1 MDSADAAAI
10 VASLELAGERGG
22 DLTQAVYARLFA
34 QQPEML
40 PLFIMDKNDAVK
52 GEMLARVFDAIL
64 DFIGERRYAHNLIS
78 AEASNHDGYNVPR
91 AVFVTFFD
99 VVAETVR
106 DVCAHDWTPEM
117 ASGWQALVADL
128 RRYVAGPN
136 S

>member
-1 MDSADAAAI
+1 MDSADTAAI
-10 VASLELAGERGG
+10 VASLELAAERGG

-34 QQPEML
+34 QQPEMR
-40 PLFIMDKNDAVK
+40 PLFVMDKNDAVK

-91 AVFVTFFD
+91 EVFITFFD

-106 DVCAHDWTPEM
+106 DVCARDWTPEM
-117 ASGWQALVADL
+117 ASGWQALLAEL
-128 RRYVAGPN
+128 RRYVARPN
-136 S
+136 T